1 VPEGHKNKIPG
12 SLGCGSVV
20 LARIA
25 TLAPSLAQI
34 FAIASPIPLEPPVTT
49 IVFPLKWFF
58 GYVLEA
64 IRSFNKLSLFIFLK

>member
-1 VPEGHKNKIPG
+1 LFLRVKKNKIPG

-49 IVFPLKWFF
+49 IVFPLK
-58 GYVLEA
+58 
-64 IRSFNKLSLFIFLK
+64 